1 MCSPLNKKGRVR
13 DCLAK
18 LTEGEDIVNLLMLIP
33 TLGRE
38 MGVGPHS
45 RPLCSQCRARD
56 CLPDLESI
64 PQLLTIGGRGL
75 LFRGQW
81 DRLYVTR
88 IETEKNKQF
97 MNKSLRET
105 ADQVH
110 RDPLDVLLD
119 LAVEEKTALGVT
131 VSLINSDPEAV
142 GKLLTLPNVLVGLS
156 DAGAH
161 VDQHCEA
168 GVPIEVSGRYKEK
181 GLQAAHKNLNLS

>member
-1 MCSPLNKKGRVR
+1 
-13 DCLAK
+13 
-18 LTEGEDIVNLLMLIP
+18 
-33 TLGRE
+33 

-81 DRLYVTR
+81 DRLHVTR

-97 MNKSLRET
+97 MNKSLREI